1 MFHNGIVVALH
12 ISKDVKLQ
20 TPPPHPR
27 FQPLP
32 RARFRISHGLSQS
45 KLTFVVVG
53 YLASR
58 LVFVPDAFF
67 FSGILSI

>member
-12 ISKDVKLQ
+12 NSKDVKLQ
-20 TPPPHPR
+20 PPPPPFR

-32 RARFRISHGLSQS
+32 GARFRTSHALSQS

-58 LVFVPDAFF
+58 LVFVSDAF
-67 FSGILSI
+67 FSGILSN